1 MNRELITSF
10 NGRIQLFRN
19 LSATTITDASLVLAG
34 EIAVGDGVLFIKN
47 ANGEIATF
55 SNDEK
60 LLSLNE
66 VIGTSSSGQSRD
78 RFYYEDA
85 SGNVSARLN
94 SMALKVGNAM
104 PSIDTNFK
112 VEIVE
117 FEDNGAT
124 MTQPMF
130 LYNIDC
136 PVNVVYVKKVSGDTE
151 TIIYSGETQAYSGAV
166 TVENIEEEYVL
177 EFTPSELPNVTIKE
191 AIHTYVCCLT
201 STSASTLNSNTVAQL
216 NYLLTSDKNV
226 TGEVHTDNGEYI
238 YALIPSTVGLKD
250 VKSQNIGVKL
260 SDTTNTLVS
269 NIGNFVCY
277 RTLNALG
284 ENNWKLKID
293 LTDIKGESRVV
304 TSSEKPTYLDYWKI
318 TGDSQIVNIPYPDDI
333 VLPSG
338 YQLCEYL
345 ETTDGAYIELP
356 FGFDNTDEVHAKVS
370 MLQLY
375 NTDKYFVSPKTWN
388 NNNNRFAMGIHKS
401 GGTACFS
408 TGYGQVSTDNTA
420 LSPLIN
426 PDSVTRIWQYKNYKF
441 TLDNI
446 AEKDVSDITFGG
458 TTANLRLF
466 FGYNSATKS
475 RIYEYRHKKTNAEY
489 RLVAC
494 LDNNDVPCMYDVI
507 NGQAYYNVAGKGSFS
522 YNLYP
527 TQVLLSCGK
536 YSAEDNKYHISVH
549 PFGKTTVDVALG
561 EPLRKMGDAADT
573 LEYPSTVE
581 GKAIWTKKVV
591 EANGELSVL
600 TNPRVQLVDVPKIV
614 SSTSYRLD
622 KAPWDATISWSKFET
637 E

>member
-34 EIAVGDGVLFIKN
+34 EIVVGDGVLFIKN

-66 VIGTSSSGQSRD
+66 VIGTSSSGQSSD

-85 SGNVSARLN
+85 SGNISARLN
-94 SMALKVGNAM
+94 NMALKVGNVIH
-104 PSIDTNFK
+104 SIDTNFK
-112 VEIVE
+112 VEMVE
-117 FEDNGAT
+117 FEDNGAI
-124 MTQPMF
+124 MAQPMF
-130 LYNIDC
+130 LYNIGC

-216 NYLLTSDKNV
+216 NYLLTSDKNI

-238 YALIPSTVGLKD
+238 YVLIPSTVSLKG

-260 SDTTNTLVS
+260 SDTTSTLAS

-284 ENNWKLKID
+284 ANDWKLKID
-293 LTDIKGESRVV
+293 LTGTQKESRVV
-304 TSSEKPTYLDYWKI
+304 VSSEKSTYLNYWKI
-318 TGDSQIVNIPYPDDI
+318 TGDSRIVNIPYPDGI
-333 VLPSG
+333 VLPNG

-370 MLQLY
+370 MLQF
-375 NTDKYFVSPKTWN
+375 NADKYFVSPKTWN
-388 NNNNRFAMGIHKS
+388 NDSNRFAMGVNNS
-401 GGTACFS
+401 GGTPCFC
-408 TGYGQVSTDNTA
+408 TGYGQLSTNYTA
-420 LSPLIN
+420 LLPLIN
-426 PDSVTRIWQYKNYKF
+426 PDSVARIWQYKNYKF

-489 RLVAC
+489 YLVAC

-507 NGQAYYNVAGKGSFS
+507 NGQTYYNVAGKGSFS

-527 TQVLLSCGK
+527 TQALLSCGK
-536 YSAEDNKYHISVH
+536 YFAEDNKYHISVH
-549 PFGKTTVDVALG
+549 PFGKTTVDVALA
-561 EPLRKMGDAADT
+561 EPLRKMGDVADT

-600 TNPRVQLVDVPKIV
+600 PNPRVQLVDVPKIV

-622 KAPWDATISWSKFET
+622 KRPWDATISWSKFET